1 VNEVAALGATRTGA
15 VLLSVLFASGG
26 DDGAVLRAEVLQQL
40 MFAQH
45 AGLHA
50 FALLVFERTH
60 VRADIGNGAQ
70 TSVSAHKN
78 ENGIRAN
85 MRLNNS
91 RRQ

>member
-1 VNEVAALGATRTGA
+1 VGAKRTGA
-15 VLLSVLFASGG
+15 LLSSMLFASGG
-26 DDGAVLRAEVLQQL
+26 DDGAVLRDEVLQQL

-60 VRADIGNGAQ
+60 VRADAGNGAQ
-70 TSVSAHKN
+70 TSVSAQKN
-78 ENGIRAN
+78 ENAIRAN
-85 MRLNNS
+85 MRLNNN